1 MDEVHQVRPGAAGRR
16 GGRTAGPGP
25 RAPPHALPVPL
36 SPEPVSVGILSMTCW
51 PRGKG
56 GLPIRSSAGLA
67 PAGNRRARPHR
78 TAGRAPPATPRTRAR
93 RPAAPRTAA
102 PAALE
107 GPGASCRPF
116 CRPPSAPP
124 QRKVAERVLLQVSS
138 SGRPGGSTR
147 ASARQRQGRTCS
159 FAACLLFRKP
169 LFCIITGKEKQ
180 PLFY

>member
-1 MDEVHQVRPGAAGRR
+1 
-16 GGRTAGPGP
+16 
-25 RAPPHALPVPL
+25 
-36 SPEPVSVGILSMTCW
+36 MTCW

-124 QRKVAERVLLQVSS
+124 QRKVPERVLLQVSS
-138 SGRPGGSTR
+138 SGCPGGSAAEAGPHVLLRGVSVVPKAAVLYHNRKGKAT
-147 ASARQRQGRTCS
+147 TFLLS
-159 FAACLLFRKP
+159 FF
-169 LFCIITGKEKQ
+169 FFSDIWYYS
-180 PLFY
+180 FYMPFYILKL